1 MLLILRLPIWQ
12 DSGGNQPAKRE
23 QDLRDYI
30 LWGRGM
36 LEANYFYL
44 LKKKKTK
51 NRKHSNIIY
60 FKKT

>member
-30 LWGRGM
+30 LWGQGM

-44 LKKKKTK
+44 LKKKTK